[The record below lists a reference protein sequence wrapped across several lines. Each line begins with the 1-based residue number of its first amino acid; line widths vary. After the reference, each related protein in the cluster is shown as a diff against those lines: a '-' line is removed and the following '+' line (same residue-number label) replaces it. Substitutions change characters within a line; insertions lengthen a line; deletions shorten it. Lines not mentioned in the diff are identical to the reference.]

1 MEQFLQV
8 APYLLVGLGITAVA
22 LVLYQYDR
30 ATFDKLALQA
40 FLAIEQSM
48 GSAEGQEKM
57 SQAVLKIIDTL
68 PPFLKT
74 TLTIVSSLMQ
84 TDLHGLTHRMAQ
96 AAYEAFK
103 LLHP

>member
-40 FLAIEQSM
+40 FLAVEKELASE
-48 GSAEGQEKM
+48 SGQERM
-57 SQAVLKIIDTL
+57 SEAVLRIINTL

-74 TLTIVSSLMQ
+74 TLTLVASLMQ